1 MVSAKAKNAAEP
13 VSIRQSRKCSI
24 RYGWCWGEHPEYR
37 SARLLERVAEPER
50 VIMFRLPWFDD
61 QGSIQIN
68 RGFRIEMNSAKGPY
82 KGGLPF
88 HPSVNLGILAPPLSL
103 RFCRKRAGIR

>member
-1 MVSAKAKNAAEP
+1 VFDSLRL
-13 VSIRQSRKCSI
+13 VL
-24 RYGWCWGEHPEYR
+24 GEHPEYR
-37 SARLLERVAEPER
+37 SARLLERVVEPER

-88 HPSVNLGILAPPLSL
+88 HPSVNLGILTHPLPSVFAGRVW
-103 RFCRKRAGIR
+103 RFVNIQSQKSSDDIYSPS

>member
-1 MVSAKAKNAAEP
+1 VFDWLRS
-13 VSIRQSRKCSI
+13 VL
-24 RYGWCWGEHPEYR
+24 GEHPEYR
-37 SARLLERVAEPER
+37 SARLLERVVEPER